1 MEREGSKDGASGK
14 ELQSQGGDENHP
26 FFLTI
31 LNEFFISLSV
41 KLEKF
46 IIDTVSFYLVKILN
60 YVFETFIRVLNFNTQ
75 FF

>member
-1 MEREGSKDGASGK
+1 MELLERNSRVRGVMKIT
-14 ELQSQGGDENHP
+14 P
-26 FFLTI
+26 FFSTI

-60 YVFETFIRVLNFNTQ
+60 YVLKLLLEF
-75 FF
+75 